1 MTPLRG
7 RIATSLIPFA
17 LAAALVLP
25 SQAVKAQDF
34 PGKPVRMVAGMAA
47 GGGADVN
54 ARRLAQMLNRILK
67 QSVVVENIAGSAGNL
82 AAQTVSGSTPDGH
95 TLLFASHPII
105 AINPVL
111 YEKLPFNPDN
121 LVPVVQVSQTPHI
134 LLVNPGLPVAK
145 LSDLIALAKAKP
157 GALNYGSG
165 GAGTSI
171 HLAAELK

>member
-1 MTPLRG
+1 M
-7 RIATSLIPFA
+7 
-17 LAAALVLP
+17 
-25 SQAVKAQDF
+25 
-34 PGKPVRMVAGMAA
+34 
-47 GGGADVN
+47 
-54 ARRLAQMLNRILK
+54 NRILK

-82 AAQTVSGSTPDGH
+82 AAQTVSGSTPGGH

-111 YEKLPFNPDN
+111 YEKLPFNPDS

-165 GAGTSI
+165 GPGTSI